1 MKKPNKSARMS
12 GFKSAV
18 ASTRRLAAPL
28 VFFLAL
34 GLAREA
40 TAIPLAYE
48 GFNYL
53 VNQPLPTMNGGTG
66 WAPGFWTQISGGMV
80 DQPPTLSYPSALPST
95 GQALL
100 TLGSGAASRP
110 FAAPFSNAGS
120 DLWFSFEELTAI
132 GAVPGALVDIRQPTA
147 VLPDITVNKDSSGAI
162 TLNGLAAGF
171 SAGVGSVDFFVLQ
184 LAQFTGGGTLVN
196 LYVDPGAVLGLP
208 SASVVIAGPAFQAA
222 EFDYQSN
229 AGQVLDE
236 IRVGTT
242 VSDIA
247 AVPEPATFTLL
258 AGALLLLP
266 FAARKGQRPGR

>member
-1 MKKPNKSARMS
+1 MKNPIQSATQS
-12 GFKSAV
+12 GFISA
-18 ASTRRLAAPL
+18 L
-28 VFFLAL
+28 VFCLAL

-40 TAIPLAYE
+40 AASPLAYE
-48 GFNYL
+48 GFSYV

-66 WAPGFWTQISGGMV
+66 WAPGFWTQLSGAMV
-80 DQPPTLSYPSALPST
+80 DQSPTLSYPSALPSNGDALMTLAT
-95 GQALL
+95 G
-100 TLGSGAASRP
+100 SASRS

-147 VLPDITVNKDSSGAI
+147 VLPDIAVNKDSSGAI
-162 TLNGLAAGF
+162 TLNGLAAGL

-196 LYVDPGAVLGLP
+196 LYVDPGAVLGPP
-208 SASVVIAGPAFQAA
+208 SASVVITGPAFQAA
-222 EFDYQSN
+222 EFDYQAN
-229 AGQVLDE
+229 AGQELDE

-247 AVPEPATFTLL
+247 AVPEPSTFTLL
-258 AGALLLLP
+258 AGALLLP
-266 FAARKGQRPGR
+266 FARVKWRQIIR

>member
-1 MKKPNKSARMS
+1 MS
-12 GFKSAV
+12 GFKSAA
-18 ASTRRLAAPL
+18 ASTRHLAAPL
-28 VFFLAL
+28 VLFLAL

-40 TAIPLAYE
+40 AASSLAYE

-66 WAPGFWTQISGGMV
+66 WAPGVWTQLSGGMV
-80 DQPPTLSYPSALPST
+80 DQPPSLSYPSALPSSGDALMTLAT
-95 GQALL
+95 G
-100 TLGSGAASRP
+100 SASRS

-147 VLPDITVNKDSSGAI
+147 VLPDIAVNKDSSGAI
-162 TLNGLAAGF
+162 TLNGIAAGS
-171 SAGVGSVDFFVLQ
+171 SAGVGFVDFFVLQ
-184 LAQFTGGGTLVN
+184 LVQFGGGNTLVN
-196 LYVDPGAVLGLP
+196 LYVDPGAVLGPP
-208 SASVVIAGPAFQAA
+208 SASVMVAGPAFQAQ
-222 EFDYQSN
+222 EFDYQAN
-229 AGQVLDE
+229 AGQKLDE

-266 FAARKGQRPGR
+266 FAARKGQRSAH